1 MGQFLGKPDVG
12 DNADES
18 EKAPAFPDYMLDA
31 DVDCP
36 PVSRSRTRRNGDMAV
51 LQTTL

>member
-18 EKAPAFPDYMLDA
+18 EKAPAYPEYMLDA
-31 DVDCP
+31 DAV
-36 PVSRSRTRRNGDMAV
+36 VSLSALMA
-51 LQTTL
+51 LLM